1 MFSCFLFI
9 LFQGSGKIS
18 KILLMKLIFW
28 ISSRIFDDYSSEKK
42 KHSKWFHNLG
52 SYLIK
57 IIYLAG

>member
-42 KHSKWFHNLG
+42 NIQNGF
-52 SYLIK
+52 
-57 IIYLAG
+57 II